1 MLVELVRVEM
11 KYSKD
16 KHMLSYLVGKNLFR
30 RFIWM
35 WVLSFSIFSL
45 AWVASYLVLPQGVLR
60 GKLPS
65 TALLGE
71 DVDIVSTFLKI
82 FLFNF
87 IVGGI
92 VFSLCNLFRVGNVP
106 LGYVAIWG
114 QILIFGLLKGT
125 NSFIY
130 PYETMLASLIGFLRT
145 GLWEFTSYILMTCS
159 TIDFAIYGQE
169 SWISN
174 KVTKIKQWSDVKLS
188 KVEKTIYTLG
198 ALILLLSAFLEAL
211 AIFNVIP

>member
-1 MLVELVRVEM
+1 MLVEFIRVEM
-11 KYSKD
+11 ECGKD
-16 KHMLSYLVGKNLFR
+16 KHRLSCLVDRNLFR
-30 RFIWM
+30 RFMWM
-35 WVLSFSIFSL
+35 WVLSFSIFFL
-45 AWVASYLVLPQGVLR
+45 VWVASYLALPQGVLR
-60 GKLPS
+60 GKLPG

-71 DVDIVSTFLKI
+71 DIDIVSTFLKI
-82 FLFNF
+82 FLFNL

-130 PYETMLASLIGFLRT
+130 PYESMSASFLGFLRT

-159 TIDFAIYGQE
+159 TIDFAIYRQE

-174 KVTKIKQWSDVKLS
+174 KVTKIKQWNDVKLN
-188 KVEKTIYTLG
+188 KVEKITYFLG
-198 ALILLLSAFLEAL
+198 VSVLLLSAFLETL